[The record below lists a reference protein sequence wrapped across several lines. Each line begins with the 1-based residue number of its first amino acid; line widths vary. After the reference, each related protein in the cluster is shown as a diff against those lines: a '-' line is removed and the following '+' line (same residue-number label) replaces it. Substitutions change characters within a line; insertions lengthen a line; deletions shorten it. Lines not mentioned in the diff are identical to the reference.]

1 MVCQYR
7 ARLGELAGYLCLL
20 QLELNISHFGPAT
33 NKISLQNTLHY
44 PHCLSFFV
52 VVILF
57 LTMLHGMYALS
68 FPTRD

>member
-7 ARLGELAGYLCLL
+7 ACLGELAGYLCLL
-20 QLELNISHFGPAT
+20 QLELNISRFGPAT

-44 PHCLSFFV
+44 PHFLSFF
-52 VVILF
+52 F
-57 LTMLHGMYALS
+57 FFFFDRAAWHALS